1 MDFTLQDQPTKTFQ
15 IKIGG
20 IQFTTAMFNG
30 TGQASQWYIE
40 HSNPSPII
48 GRNSDCFLN
57 IDTGEVFR
65 KEGGVWVSKGFIQG
79 TGGGSTL
86 ANVLAAGNDGGGLEI
101 LNIGNPTAVLSATNK
116 LYVDAQISSAIAS
129 EASARTAADL
139 SEATAR
145 TNADAAL
152 QLAVNSLSS
161 QNANQTNQINS
172 LISDLANEISNRSS
186 SDNNLQ
192 EQIAVL
198 DEWARNNSGNIHT
211 HLIAGEA
218 LPIGTVGYIDETQFV
233 FKFQTT
239 DPGIAYR
246 PMGLVA
252 KDYGSGEEIELYHA
266 GLVQFDQGILSAGSI
281 YYASGTGAI
290 SLSPSRW
297 IVGIAIT
304 DQLFMMRLQDLNYSS
319 LQGIPATFPP
329 SVHTHVKAEI
339 SDAGDAWIDRRGGN
353 YYRRSQ
359 RWYLPSD
366 NASTLSGVNHTT
378 PSVFFAPMVVEK
390 TITID
395 AIAVEVTT
403 AGIAGSFCRF
413 GIYNGNASTCEP
425 TTLIVDSGDVAAST
439 TGVKTFVLGTPITLQ
454 PGLYFTALSTGSSTQ
469 HQFRSMAVSSFAT
482 VIGQASAG
490 GANQGSYI
498 NGTRAAYGAL
508 PANASSLLTL
518 TATQGQIYGLWYRI
532 Q

>member
-40 HSNPSPII
+40 HNNPSPII

-57 IDTGEVFR
+57 IDTGQVFR

-86 ANVLAAGNDGGGLEI
+86 ADVLAAGNDGGGLEI
-101 LNIGNPTAVLSATNK
+101 LNITGPTTPQSATPK
-116 LYVDAQISSAIAS
+116 SYVDAQISSAIAA
-129 EASARTAADL
+129 EASVRNAADL
-139 SEATAR
+139 NEGQAR
-145 TNADAAL
+145 INADAAL
-152 QLAVNSLSS
+152 QLAVNSLSL
-161 QNANQTNQINS
+161 QNSNQTAQINA
-172 LISDLANEISNRSS
+172 LIADLANETTGRISV
-186 SDNNLQ
+186 DADLQ
-192 EQIAVL
+192 EQITAL
-198 DEWARNNSGNIHT
+198 NEWARNNSGNMHT
-211 HLIAGEA
+211 HISAGEA
-218 LPIGTVGYIDETQFV
+218 LPIGSVCFIDETLV
-233 FKFQTT
+233 ALKFQTT
-239 DPGIAYR
+239 NPSHAYR
-246 PMGLVA
+246 PMGIVA

-266 GLVQFDQGILSAGSI
+266 GLVQFDQGILVAGSI

-290 SLSPSRW
+290 SLSQSRW
-297 IVGIAIT
+297 VVGVAIT
-304 DQLFMMRLQDLNYSS
+304 DRLFMMRLQDLNYSS
-319 LQGIPATFPP
+319 LQGIPSTFTP
-329 SVHTHVKAEI
+329 SAHTHLKADI
-339 SDAGDAWIDRRGGN
+339 TDAGDAWTDRRGGN
-353 YYRRSQ
+353 YYRRPQ

-366 NASTLSGVNHTT
+366 NASTLSSVNHTT
-378 PSVFFAPMVVEK
+378 PSVFFVPMVIEK

-413 GIYNGNASTCEP
+413 GIYNGDAASCNP
-425 TTLIVDSGDVAAST
+425 TTLIVDSGDISAST

-498 NGTRAAYGAL
+498 NGTRASYGAL